1 MTVNISAEAVPEAVT
16 IRPFLPADAE
26 AFRALNLEWVTTY
39 FRVEAKDAATLSDP
53 EGSILAPGGQIF
65 MAAVAGQTVGCIGL
79 LPMPESSYE
88 VAKMAVSP
96 AAQGRGAG
104 RRLLTASIAWAQR
117 QGARRLYLESNW
129 RLGPALHL
137 YEALGFQ
144 HLPPARRPVSPY
156 ARADVFMEMP
166 LIIR

>member
-1 MTVNISAEAVPEAVT
+1 MSVELVPDAVI
-16 IRPFLPADAE
+16 IRPFLPADAA

-39 FRVEAKDAATLSDP
+39 FQVEAKDAATLSDP

-65 MAAVAGQTVGCIGL
+65 MAEIAGQSVGCVAL
-79 LPMPESSYE
+79 MSMPENSYE

-104 RRLLTASIAWAQR
+104 RQLLTTAIAWARQ

-137 YEALGFQ
+137 YEAVGFQ

-156 ARADVFMEMP
+156 ARADVFMEMVF
-166 LIIR
+166 